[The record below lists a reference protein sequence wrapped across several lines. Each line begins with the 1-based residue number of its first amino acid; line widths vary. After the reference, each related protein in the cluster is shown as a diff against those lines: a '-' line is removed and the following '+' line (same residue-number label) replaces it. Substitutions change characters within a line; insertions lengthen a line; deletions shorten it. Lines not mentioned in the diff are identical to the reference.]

1 MRLNEL
7 LVLVGI
13 FLGEEARDRVLIQSS
28 LLLLVKHEADH
39 SGVADGVKLSLR
51 RFISV
56 GNQLRQLT
64 NREMYRIGRHVGLQ
78 AVLEV
83 GHEAEIILELYQ
95 DGLIIV
101 RLPPATYLG
110 IVTLV
115 ELTILAKATFSSI
128 IRPYLDLPN
137 VFSVE
142 LKGLAMRENL
152 HPIRN
157 LMRAQF
163 ALLKQVEH
171 CAVLSH
177 VKVPY
182 GLFKLLSEAVDRL
195 VCADLA
201 QQRRCQHC

>member
-1 MRLNEL
+1 M
-7 LVLVGI
+7 
-13 FLGEEARDRVLIQSS
+13 
-28 LLLLVKHEADH
+28 
-39 SGVADGVKLSLR
+39 
-51 RFISV
+51 
-56 GNQLRQLT
+56 
-64 NREMYRIGRHVGLQ
+64 
-78 AVLEV
+78 
-83 GHEAEIILELYQ
+83 
-95 DGLIIV
+95 IIV

-171 CAVLSH
+171 CAVLNH

-182 GLFKLLSEAVDRL
+182 GLFKLLPEAVDRL